1 MRHLKSMLLF
11 VALLLL
17 AQDALPTDDGGAAT
31 RRRRKPAASATVV
44 GGPPA
49 GNFIAYDTGSNAG
62 FPPDVGLKAVGNRF
76 NTIEGYGLQSH
87 NAVTRVTIFPQ
98 NDGVQS
104 ISFWAAPNSMNS
116 AMALP
121 VGWLSAP
128 LMGGV
133 FNQIVI
139 SPEAIVPADFIV
151 TFIGAIGGTPG
162 LLGLDVNMTAMAQGF
177 HAVQGYY
184 STSGNLTMIQAIP
197 GRNAMLRLRGDFYLP
212 VELLEFRIE

>member
-1 MRHLKSMLLF
+1 MRHTKSMLLF

-17 AQDALPTDDGGAAT
+17 AADALPSDDGGTAT

-49 GNFIAYDTGSNAG
+49 GDFITYDTGSNAG

-76 NTIEGYGLQSH
+76 NTIEGYGLQTH
-87 NAVTRVTIFPQ
+87 NEVTRVTVFPQ

-104 ISFWAAPNSMNS
+104 ISFWTAPNSMNS

-121 VGWLSAP
+121 AGWLNAP

-139 SPEAIVPADFIV
+139 SPEAHVPSDFII

-162 LLGLDVNMTAMAQGF
+162 LLGLDSNMTAMAQGF

-184 STSGNLTMIQAIP
+184 ANGNLTMIQAIP
-197 GRNAMLRLRGDFYLP
+197 GRNAMLRVQGSFYLP
-212 VELLEFRIE
+212 IELLEFQIE

>member
-1 MRHLKSMLLF
+1 MKSMLPF
-11 VALLLL
+11 VALLFL
-17 AQDALPTDDGGAAT
+17 AQDALPSDDGGAVA
-31 RRRRKPAASATVV
+31 RRRGKPAASAVVVV

-49 GNFIAYDTGSNAG
+49 GNFITYDTGSNAG
-62 FPPDVGLKAVGNRF
+62 FPADVGQKAVGNRF
-76 NTIEGYGLQSH
+76 NTIEGYGLKSH
-87 NAVTRVTIFPQ
+87 NAVTRVTVFPQ

-151 TFIGAIGGTPG
+151 TFIGAIGGTPPG
-162 LLGLDVNMTAMAQGF
+162 LVGLDANMTAMAHAF

-184 STSGNLTMIQAIP
+184 NNGNLTMIQAIP

-212 VELLEFRIE
+212 VELLEFQIQ

>member
-1 MRHLKSMLLF
+1 MRHAGCTF
-11 VALLLL
+11 ALLLVAQGVLL
-17 AQDALPTDDGGAAT
+17 AEDAGPET

-49 GNFIAYDTGSNAG
+49 GNAIVYDTGLNAG
-62 FPPDVGLKAVGNRF
+62 FPTDVGLKAVGNRF
-76 NTIEGYGLQSH
+76 NTIEGYGLKQS
-87 NAVTRVTIFPQ
+87 NVVSRVTLFPQ

-104 ISFWAAPNSMNS
+104 ISFWTAPNSMNS

-121 VGWLSAP
+121 EGYVSAP
-128 LMGGV
+128 LMGGA

-139 SPEAIVPADFIV
+139 SPGALVTADFIV
-151 TFIGAIGGTPG
+151 TFIGAFNGGPSG
-162 LLGLDVNMTAMAQGF
+162 LLGLDANMTAMAHGF

-184 STSGNLTMIQAIP
+184 SMNGNLTMIQAIP

-212 VELLEFRIE
+212 VELLQFRIE